1 MAKKPGAPNIQALKD
16 EVALLQIIEDSAR
29 EVNLSSERTAQL
41 QERAADALERGAK
54 AGKTAAQ
61 VQDEILATIE
71 EQVAQ
76 ERQLEKVQ
84 TRKQKLKQQQLKDDQ
99 TLKDLQDDLN
109 SRLMAALKMDKAT
122 INQKHQE
129 LDLVKQN
136 LKAAKEAGTI
146 TKEDYQ
152 DKMKVVAAQHQQ
164 LAAAQKFRDV
174 IGDDAA
180 KDLATTFDNA
190 GQSVEQFTGGLIKSK
205 DATKL
210 IYKSV
215 EKLGPGFLAALG
227 PIILIIGAA
236 KKLYEMMGE
245 VNAQTREF
253 STQTGLSFQQ
263 SEKLVKSSMALATSR
278 DNIMSTQQEILAVQG
293 AVVQQF
299 GIADAVSQKT
309 VQSLSNMSKVL
320 GISEQNAAGVQQV
333 LMQNAGASE
342 DAALG
347 IQQMG
352 AGLAEAYGV
361 PINDAMQDLA
371 DSGEEVAK
379 YFAGMPKE
387 AMKTAVQ
394 LKAMGL
400 NMKTAAKMADGLL
413 DIETSIKAETKAQI
427 MLGKSINLDKA
438 RQLAA
443 QGRIAEAAAAATKE
457 IGTAAE
463 FAKMDQ
469 FQKKAAAEAA
479 GLTLEELSKTY
490 AMQEKIAN
498 MSEEQKAQ
506 VEKYGDKL
514 GDVSQL
520 NEDEIKAKVTALQ
533 GQEAMAA
540 SMDNMKTALTEIL
553 LPAMQMIGPIFQF
566 IGKVISTAFQPFV
579 FVASLIQKIISYV
592 TQLSEQFT
600 LLSTIFNV
608 IKGFAIGIGAVL
620 VATWLPTIWTFV
632 TGIYASVAGMVSLAF
647 SGIAAAIG
655 PIFAAMSLFLGPFGI
670 PVAIAAIATLGMLV
684 NSFLDDGIVP
694 PAGEGGP
701 GYSRV
706 LSGPEG
712 SIAFNDKDT
721 IVAGTDLGGGGGSA
735 PAGGG
740 GGGGSM
746 DISPLVAAV
755 QQTNALLA
763 QMINS
768 PSPVLIGDEALR
780 KIGRNVKVQNSRGA

>member
-16 EVALLQIIEDSAR
+16 EVALLQLIEDSAR

-41 QERAADALERGAK
+41 QERAAAAIERGAK
-54 AGKTAAQ
+54 AGKTVAQ

-76 ERQLEKVQ
+76 ERQLEKIQ
-84 TRKQKLKQQQLKDDQ
+84 TSKQKLKQQQLKDDQ
-99 TLKDLQDDLN
+99 TLKDLNKDLK
-109 SRLMAALKMDKAT
+109 SELTAALKLDKAAIT
-122 INQKHQE
+122 QKHQE

-136 LKAAKEAGTI
+136 LKAAREAGTI

-152 DKMKVVAAQHQQ
+152 YRMMLVAEGHKS
-164 LAAAQKFRDV
+164 LAAAQRLRDAV
-174 IGDDAA
+174 GETNIEGVTKGFEDAGGA
-180 KDLATTFDNA
+180 LS
-190 GQSVEQFTGGLIKSK
+190 GLTGGLIKSETASNLLVK
-205 DATKL
+205 GA
-210 IYKSV
+210 
-215 EKLGPGFLAALG
+215 EMLGPQFMAALG
-227 PIILIIGAA
+227 PIGLIIGVVQ
-236 KKLYEMMGE
+236 KLYNMMGE
-245 VNAQTREF
+245 INAQTREF
-253 STQTGLSFQQ
+253 SSQTGLSFQQ
-263 SEKLVKSSMALATSR
+263 SEKLVKSSMALATSN
-278 DNIMSTQQEILAVQG
+278 DNIMSTQKEILAVQG
-293 AVVQQF
+293 ALVQQF
-299 GIADAVSQKT
+299 GTADAVSQKT

-361 PINDAMQDLA
+361 PINDVMQDLA
-371 DSGEEVAK
+371 ESGEEVAK

-413 DIETSIKAETKAQI
+413 DIESSIKAETKAQI

-443 QGRIAEAAAAATKE
+443 QGKLAEAAAEATKQ
-457 IGTAAE
+457 IGSAAE

-479 GLTLEELSKTY
+479 GLTVEELSKTY
-490 AMQEKIAN
+490 AMQEKMAN
-498 MSEEQKAQ
+498 MSKEQKAL
-506 VEKYGDKL
+506 VEQYGDKL
-514 GDVSQL
+514 GDVTQMDEAQL
-520 NEDEIKAKVTALQ
+520 KAKATALQ
-533 GQEAMAA
+533 QQERFAA
-540 SMDNMKTALTEIL
+540 SMENLKTSLMEGL
-553 LPAMQMIGPIFQF
+553 LP
-566 IGKVISTAFQPFV
+566 V
-579 FVASLIQKIISYV
+579 FEAL
-592 TQLSEQFT
+592 
-600 LLSTIFNV
+600 
-608 IKGFAIGIGAVL
+608 
-620 VATWLPTIWTFV
+620 
-632 TGIYASVAGMVSLAF
+632 
-647 SGIAAAIG
+647 G
-655 PIFAAMSLFLGPFGI
+655 PIFAILSTSLKNMMGLIKPIFNIISNIFGGIKDIFGGIIKMINGDFMGGLKQMVGGIARIVLWPFQFITDYGVAVINGFINSINLLGEYVGFSI
-670 PVAIAAIATLGMLV
+670 PSVQSPDLTSMVMGA
-684 NSFLDDGIVP
+684 FDDAVIP

-712 SIAFNDKDT
+712 SVALNDKDT
-721 IVAGTDLGGGGGSA
+721 IIAGTDLGGGGGSA
-735 PAGGG
+735 PAG

-763 QMINS
+763 QMIKS